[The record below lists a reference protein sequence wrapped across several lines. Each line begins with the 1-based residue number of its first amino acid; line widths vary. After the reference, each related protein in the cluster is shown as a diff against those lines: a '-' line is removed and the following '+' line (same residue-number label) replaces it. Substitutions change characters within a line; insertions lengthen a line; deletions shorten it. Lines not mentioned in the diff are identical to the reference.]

1 MHESFLHYLWQ
12 MQYFDKSNLLT
23 TAGESVQIFNQG
35 NANTNAGP
43 DFSNARVRIGPI
55 DWIGSVEVHV
65 NSSMWF
71 EHHHEVD
78 SAYDNVILHLV
89 WKHDKDVIRTDGT
102 ILPTLEVRDRVEE
115 SLLRRYRQLAG
126 SAFSIPCKRSLPEV
140 NEVVRLS
147 MLDKALLQRLQRKAS
162 DVMHLYQQNENDWEE
177 TWYQLLARDFG
188 FKINADPFFRLAKL
202 LPNKILRRHAD
213 KPEQIEALLF
223 GQSGFLDRTK
233 GDSYYLM
240 LRREHKMLAHKYGIV
255 ENKMSRSQW
264 KFLRLRPANFP
275 SLRIAQFAA
284 LIYSS
289 NCSFSKITSAR
300 ILADLKSVLTVMPS
314 AYWRDHYQFGKK
326 STAACHEIGESSV
339 ESIIINSVAPLLVA
353 YGRHHDR
360 QDFIDR
366 AMQILQQVPPEGNR
380 ITRTWQDIGLVAG
393 SAFDSQA
400 LIELYNNF
408 CQQNNCLNCNIGA
421 ALIRPAR

>member
-43 DFSNARVRIGPI
+43 DFSNARVRIGSI

-71 EHHHEVD
+71 EHHHEED
-78 SAYDNVILHLV
+78 CAYDNVILHLV

-102 ILPTLEVRDRVEE
+102 ILPTLEIRDRVEE
-115 SLLRRYRQLAG
+115 SLVRKYRQLAG
-126 SAFSIPCKRSLPEV
+126 SAFSIPCKRSLLEV
-140 NEVVRLS
+140 NEVIRLS
-147 MLDKALLQRLQRKAS
+147 MLDKALLQRLERKAS
-162 DVMHLYQQNENDWEE
+162 EVTHLYQQNENDWEE
-177 TWYQLLARDFG
+177 TWYQLLARNFG

-202 LPNKILRRHAD
+202 LPYKILRRHAD

-223 GQSGFLDRTK
+223 GQGGFLDRTK

-255 ENKMSRSQW
+255 QNKMSRSQW

-275 SLRIAQFAA
+275 SLRIAQFSA
-284 LIYSS
+284 LINSG
-289 NCSFSKITSAR
+289 NCSFSKITSAQ
-300 ILADLKSVLTVMPS
+300 ILADLKSVLTVMPT
-314 AYWRDHYQFGKK
+314 AYWRNHYQFGKK

-339 ESIIINSVAPLLVA
+339 ESIIINSVAPLLAA

-366 AMQILQQVPPEGNR
+366 AMKILQQVPPEGNR
-380 ITRTWQDIGLVAG
+380 ITRTWRDIGLVAG